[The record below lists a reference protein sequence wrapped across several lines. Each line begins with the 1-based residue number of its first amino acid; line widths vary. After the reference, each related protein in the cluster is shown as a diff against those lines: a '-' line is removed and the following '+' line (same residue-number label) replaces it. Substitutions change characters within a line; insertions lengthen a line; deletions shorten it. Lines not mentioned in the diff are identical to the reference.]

1 MWEEPK
7 APDFILEVASPGTWE
22 QDRGPKRILYE
33 QLGVH
38 EYWRF
43 DPQGELFEPRL
54 QGLRLRSGHY
64 RPIAPSPQRSA
75 TAATCCRASHSD
87 WTFGQTERACGFTTP
102 RPGMTWRRSRRPWP
116 RDAPRRTARNDSLP
130 WCADW
135 GPIRTRDA
143 GLVARA
149 RMAFELELPL
159 GVPMRDPLAAGRSW
173 FVPIISAHH
182 PVRSRR
188 VRRVAWTKAHA
199 PRRHRP
205 LPASLTP
212 DLRSVTSRTTPTR
225 RDRWSVT
232 ESLSSPRDTRLRQC
246 AWTCYGCW
254 RRVERS
260 PSHRFRPNLRDLL
273 MRPTS
278 PHPDE
283 IHYPS
288 SDGQPVAENSWQW
301 KAMHH
306 AFAML
311 DAHYA
316 SRADVYVIG
325 DLLIY
330 YEEGDPAKSVAPDVF
345 VVFGAAKHE
354 RMNYRLWEEPK
365 APDFVLQVASPGTW
379 KEDRGPKR
387 ALYEQ
392 LGVQEYWRFDPRGD
406 LFEPTL
412 QGLYLQAGRYRKVP
426 SRLQGGR
433 HTLHSDVLGLDL
445 RAEGTL
451 VRFRDPAAGRDLETF
466 EETAAARRAAESRA
480 ERLAALVR
488 RLGADPDA

>member
-1 MWEEPK
+1 
-7 APDFILEVASPGTWE
+7 
-22 QDRGPKRILYE
+22 
-33 QLGVH
+33 
-38 EYWRF
+38 
-43 DPQGELFEPRL
+43 
-54 QGLRLRSGHY
+54 
-64 RPIAPSPQRSA
+64 
-75 TAATCCRASHSD
+75 
-87 WTFGQTERACGFTTP
+87 
-102 RPGMTWRRSRRPWP
+102 
-116 RDAPRRTARNDSLP
+116 
-130 WCADW
+130 
-135 GPIRTRDA
+135 
-143 GLVARA
+143 
-149 RMAFELELPL
+149 
-159 GVPMRDPLAAGRSW
+159 
-173 FVPIISAHH
+173 
-182 PVRSRR
+182 
-188 VRRVAWTKAHA
+188 
-199 PRRHRP
+199 
-205 LPASLTP
+205 
-212 DLRSVTSRTTPTR
+212 
-225 RDRWSVT
+225 
-232 ESLSSPRDTRLRQC
+232 
-246 AWTCYGCW
+246 
-254 RRVERS
+254 
-260 PSHRFRPNLRDLL
+260 

-316 SRADVYVIG
+316 SRADVYVSG

-466 EETAAARRAAESRA
+466 EETAAARRAAEARA
-480 ERLAALVR
+480 EREAVARKEEARNRARLEALLRKV
-488 RLGADPDA
+488 GVDPDG